1 LHNFIADELR
11 HGFHGNE
18 GKYYPGVVGEMGCTW
33 PLTDFERRHLAA
45 AGSLHETEGLKDA
58 PITIHPGRSRLAP
71 DEIMRILLEAGG
83 KSEKIVMGH
92 LDRTIHDREKLVEF
106 ADQFKDHVL
115 SGS

>member
-1 LHNFIADELR
+1 
-11 HGFHGNE
+11 
-18 GKYYPGVVGEMGCTW
+18 MQ

-83 KSEKIVMGH
+83 KTEKIVMGH